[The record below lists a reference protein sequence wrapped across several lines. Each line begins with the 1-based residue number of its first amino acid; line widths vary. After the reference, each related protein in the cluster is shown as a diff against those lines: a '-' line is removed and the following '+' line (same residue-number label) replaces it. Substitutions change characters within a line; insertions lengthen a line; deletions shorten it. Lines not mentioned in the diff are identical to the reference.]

1 MTNPYSGADSRIPAD
16 RSDTTVTAADVLGAV
31 LASLTARSTPRD
43 RRVRAAIDAARS
55 ALLAGRDPSEAVRDT
70 YSR

>member
-1 MTNPYSGADSRIPAD
+1 MSDPYGGADRHIPAD
-16 RSDTTVTAADVLGAV
+16 RSDTTVAAADVLGAV

-55 ALLAGRDPSEAVRDT
+55 ALLAGRDPSTAARDT
-70 YSR
+70 YGR